1 VNCIGFPLIELKT
14 SQLELVPA
22 TQLHQNHRKSDRRC
36 CMPASLIVLVV
47 MTVVVAVLGVYR
59 WVVTRNEDDSL
70 HIGDSSAPMIVN
82 QRQIEHTL
90 TQVDRLGIGLT
101 VVTALYGVGLLAIY
115 LYSGLMAHGLS

>member
-1 VNCIGFPLIELKT
+1 
-14 SQLELVPA
+14 
-22 TQLHQNHRKSDRRC
+22 
-36 CMPASLIVLVV
+36 
-47 MTVVVAVLGVYR
+47 
-59 WVVTRNEDDSL
+59 
-70 HIGDSSAPMIVN
+70 MIVN